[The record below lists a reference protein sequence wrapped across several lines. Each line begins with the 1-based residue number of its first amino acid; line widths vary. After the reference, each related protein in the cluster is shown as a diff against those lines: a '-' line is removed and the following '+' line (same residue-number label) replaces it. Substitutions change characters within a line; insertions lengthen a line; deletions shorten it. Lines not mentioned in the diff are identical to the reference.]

1 MHQGFRLRKLDLAG
15 KNPAMG
21 QILYYTMPRSGYAS
35 ALSPFRGIIT
45 VVVNAPGLRHQAS
58 SQAAR
63 NENLH
68 SEDSVDES
76 EEAIECE
83 T

>member
-1 MHQGFRLRKLDLAG
+1 
-15 KNPAMG
+15 MG

-45 VVVNAPGLRHQAS
+45 VVVNARGSGTKQAVKQPGMKIYQ
-58 SQAAR
+58 
-63 NENLH
+63 
-68 SEDSVDES
+68 SEDSPDES